1 VGNLAL
7 LPDFINDAKDD
18 RTPREYLDSLGD
30 TDRNTQQ
37 PVIEYA
43 AFFPLEK
50 MVICSGAGGVDT
62 MSREEYV
69 GLIEERQQVIR
80 EKVIDALGLEV

>member
-1 VGNLAL
+1 
-7 LPDFINDAKDD
+7 
-18 RTPREYLDSLGD
+18 
-30 TDRNTQQ
+30 
-37 PVIEYA
+37 VIEYA